1 MLNACTH
8 LLRLWA
14 DNRMPVGKRWWRRK
28 ISEYGSDLF
37 PTVTSMNTE
46 VSHDNTLMTSTG
58 LKPEG
63 DLSDES
69 TSYLFYLFIFLV
81 LGSYNDVT
89 PRQFF
94 NVQVKFFLNLKDSL
108 SSNGL
113 NSFWQ
118 YFMVSMC
125 LVLYAKELIGLFVI
139 KSNDY
144 WIIFIC
150 THAYI

>member
-1 MLNACTH
+1 
-8 LLRLWA
+8 
-14 DNRMPVGKRWWRRK
+14 
-28 ISEYGSDLF
+28 
-37 PTVTSMNTE
+37 MNTE

-94 NVQVKFFLNLKDSL
+94 NVQVKFS
-108 SSNGL
+108 
-113 NSFWQ
+113 
-118 YFMVSMC
+118 
-125 LVLYAKELIGLFVI
+125 
-139 KSNDY
+139 
-144 WIIFIC
+144 
-150 THAYI
+150 